1 LLLADYYYFKT
12 KKDWGY
18 KINQI
23 LVNRIFKTYNYYMK
37 KILIIIFA
45 LFTIKAFAVDKS
57 TTFNNEIF
65 QKAQLEGK
73 TVVINSWN
81 ETCTTCKAQ
90 IKILDQAENEF
101 KDVLFL
107 SFEQTKDK
115 EIAKQLGID
124 YWTTI
129 VVYKNNKEVQRS
141 IGQMDKA
148 KIYELIK
155 S

>member
-1 LLLADYYYFKT
+1 
-12 KKDWGY
+12 
-18 KINQI
+18 
-23 LVNRIFKTYNYYMK
+23 MK
-37 KILIIIFA
+37 KILIIIFT
-45 LFTIKAFAVDKS
+45 LFTFNTFAVDKS

-90 IKILDQAENEF
+90 IKILDQAEKEF
-101 KDVLFL
+101 SDVLFL
-107 SFEQTKDK
+107 SFEQTRYKD
-115 EIAKQLGID
+115 IAKLLNID

-129 VVYKNNKEVQRS
+129 VIYKGDKEIYRS
-141 IGQMDKA
+141 IGQTNKS
-148 KIYELIK
+148 KIYSTIRN

>member
-1 LLLADYYYFKT
+1 
-12 KKDWGY
+12 
-18 KINQI
+18 
-23 LVNRIFKTYNYYMK
+23 MK

-45 LFTIKAFAVDKS
+45 LFTMKAFAVDKS

-90 IKILDQAENEF
+90 IKILDQAQKEF
-101 KDVLFL
+101 KDIIFL
-107 SFEQTKDK
+107 SFEQIKDK
-115 EIAKQLGID
+115 DIAKQLSID

-129 VVYKNNKEVQRS
+129 VIYKNNKEVHRS
-141 IGQMDKA
+141 IGQTK
-148 KIYELIK
+148 KSEIYSLIK
-155 S
+155 SL